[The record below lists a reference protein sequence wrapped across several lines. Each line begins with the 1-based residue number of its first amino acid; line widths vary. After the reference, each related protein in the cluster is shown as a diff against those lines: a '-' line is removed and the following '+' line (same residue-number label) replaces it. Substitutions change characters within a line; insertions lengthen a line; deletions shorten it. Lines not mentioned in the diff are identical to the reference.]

1 MKIAGR
7 TSFKAVRAVVCA
19 FTGIGK
25 RKELEHH
32 LGVLKPQHVIIAGVF
47 CAAIFV
53 FSLITLVKMVAK

>member
-7 TSFKAVRAVVCA
+7 TSFQAVRAVVCA

-32 LGVLKPQHVIIAGVF
+32 LGVLKPQHVIIAGSF
-47 CAAIFV
+47 LCSDICFFADYARQNGC
-53 FSLITLVKMVAK
+53 

>member
-7 TSFKAVRAVVCA
+7 TSFQAVRAVVCA

-53 FSLITLVKMVAK
+53 F